1 MNRNFLCVLFLS
13 LSFFSKAQ
21 EKWDLKK
28 CVDYALENNISVKQA
43 DLQVRFSET
52 FYKQNKGLQLP
63 SLNLGLNSGYQ
74 FGLSENPT
82 TGVLENRK
90 IFTTTTSLQSGI
102 TLFNW
107 FSIKNNIE
115 ASRLTIEA
123 DKAQVKKV
131 QNDIALNVAVAYLQI
146 LLAREQVN
154 VVAVQVEQTKSQLE
168 LTRKRVKAGS
178 LPELNAAELEAQLAA
193 DSSALITAQSTVQQ
207 VLLQMKALL
216 NMDAGMA
223 FDVTT
228 PPVDLIPVDEL
239 ADLQPE
245 SVYALAV
252 ANLPQQRVNELKI
265 QSAQSSVKAARG
277 QMYPSLTAFGS
288 LNTRFAY
295 FRLPVYSQVIT
306 GYQNTGFRVD
316 AGGGN
321 IYSVQS
327 PVTTQGPRTGDYIK
341 ADPLGSQLADNF
353 GQGFGIAIQV
363 PILNSFRARMGWNR
377 AQINV
382 QQLQLQNDLDRQTL
396 KQDIYTAYND
406 ATAAIQKYNASRKA
420 VAAAEK
426 AFDFASKRYNAN
438 LLSTYDVI
446 NSQNRL
452 QRVRIEMLS
461 AQFDY
466 VFRLK
471 LLEFYKGQGL
481 RL

>member
-1 MNRNFLCVLFLS
+1 MGARPNEAPEIGTNGMS
-13 LSFFSKAQ
+13 LR
-21 EKWDLKK
+21 EG
-28 CVDYALENNISVKQA
+28 NIK
-43 DLQVRFSET
+43 R
-52 FYKQNKGLQLP
+52 
-63 SLNLGLNSGYQ
+63 
-74 FGLSENPT
+74 
-82 TGVLENRK
+82 
-90 IFTTTTSLQSGI
+90 
-102 TLFNW
+102 
-107 FSIKNNIE
+107 IK
-115 ASRLTIEA
+115 
-123 DKAQVKKV
+123 
-131 QNDIALNVAVAYLQI
+131 
-146 LLAREQVN
+146 
-154 VVAVQVEQTKSQLE
+154 
-168 LTRKRVKAGS
+168 RKRGG
-178 LPELNAAELEAQLAA
+178 AAQLEAQLAA

-321 IYSVQS
+321 IYQVQS
-327 PVTTQGPRTGDYIK
+327 PVTSQGPRTGDYIK

-452 QRVRIEMLS
+452 QRARIEMLS